1 MWSYCLMCSYWKNCQ
16 WSEHS
21 EHAIT
26 RASFNSNSWTQ
37 VAYGSGSILLHITSL
52 WTWSWHTWTFCTA
65 CHCTALWNTMPTNN
79 ESNISAHT
87 QNRHVRNAAFAYSY
101 SQQVSIKL
109 LHLWDDEKMIKCF
122 KVHIAPTL
130 GGSQLPIT
138 SVPEI
143 CHSLD
148 SQAPVGTRCT

>member
-1 MWSYCLMCSYWKNCQ
+1 MAVAPSCFTSLHCELGPDIHEHFVLLAIVLRYEIQCQQTMSQTYQLILKTVMLEMQHLRLHTIFFCSYRQNSFIVKN
-16 WSEHS
+16 
-21 EHAIT
+21 
-26 RASFNSNSWTQ
+26 
-37 VAYGSGSILLHITSL
+37 SL
-52 WTWSWHTWTFCTA
+52 STYS
-65 CHCTALWNTMPTNN
+65 
-79 ESNISAHT
+79 
-87 QNRHVRNAAFAYSY
+87 YSY